1 MPRPWTISTPITRER
16 TARLTETDD
25 KAEAKPARKSASFW
39 HNQLDYAAK
48 REEKW
53 RKKGD
58 DVQCRY
64 MDDRDH
70 YEGGKQFEKRINIL
84 WSNTEVQKGALF
96 SRLGN
101 PDVRRAFPL
110 PGKANKIARTAALVV
125 ERALVACG
133 NRYDPDCE
141 IENAVED
148 QLLPGRGQCWL
159 EYDPTVEE
167 YEETDDAGKVVMGEY
182 GKPVMASRVTYQ
194 EVKFC
199 HVEWKSFRHG
209 NGRSWEDVPWVAR
222 ELLFTKSDLKKR
234 WGAEVADL
242 VPVNQV
248 IDEEHINAESK
259 KDGSFKRARVWEI
272 WYKPEAIRVYVAEGY
287 PHELEREDDPYKLE
301 GFFPCPRP
309 LYAVKT
315 ASCLTPRP
323 EFLQYQD
330 QCDELDRVNTRIWK
344 LLEKLKY
351 CGVYDGSAEDMDS
364 LSGIG
369 NLQDGQFLPY
379 KNFAA
384 LASAGGLAEAF
395 QVRDLAPIAAAIQAL
410 AKRAIEL
417 IQSIYEV
424 TGISDIMRGASDSA
438 ETATAQSIKAKFG
451 SGRLQRK
458 QREVARFVKAL
469 YRMKG
474 EIISEHFEREQL
486 VQMTGIPL
494 PLEIER
500 KQAQMQLEQFKQY
513 MQMAQQAQQQQGQP
527 APQLPPP
534 PLTPEDAKELETIAD
549 ACTWEEIA
557 SVLRS
562 DDRRNYSINMETDV
576 TAFEDEEA
584 EKAAA
589 NEFMAAMTNWLGQ
602 AIPAVQANPSLAPLM
617 KELTMMYVGKFKPGR
632 SLEEAFEDS
641 FEQVK
646 NAPPQP
652 DPEAAKLK
660 AEMEMEEKRFQMD
673 MQLKQADLAS
683 KQQTAEINA
692 QGKQADLA
700 AKQQATEMDMQAKR
714 LDLQLKQVS
723 AQLDMMLKKMEMG
736 IKQEELGVKR
746 EEMHLDRQAA
756 HEQHQMHR
764 EELAINAQA
773 KREEAE
779 INRDS
784 LEFNADMKRQE
795 AEDRRIE
802 RQQAAKDKRAAAQ
815 TNGAA

>member
-1 MPRPWTISTPITRER
+1 VT
-16 TARLTETDD
+16 TETDD
-25 KAEAKPARKSASFW
+25 KAEAKPARKAAAFW

-53 RKKGD
+53 RKSGD

-64 MDDRDH
+64 MDDREH
-70 YEGGKQFEKRINIL
+70 YEGGGQFEKRINIL

-110 PGKANKIARTAALVV
+110 PGKANKIARTSALVI

-148 QLLPGRGQCWL
+148 HLLPGRGQCWL

-167 YEETDDAGKVVMGEY
+167 YEETDDTGNVVMGED
-182 GKPVMASRVTYQ
+182 GKPAMASRVTYQ

-209 NGRSWEDVPWVAR
+209 NGRAWDDVPWVAR

-234 WGAEVADL
+234 WGDEVAKL

-248 IDEEHINAESK
+248 VDEEHINAESK

-315 ASCLTPRP
+315 ASSLIPRP
-323 EFLQYQD
+323 EFLQYKD

-351 CGVYDGSAEDMDS
+351 CGVYDGSAEDMNA

-369 NLQDGQFLPY
+369 GLQDGEFLPY
-379 KNFAA
+379 KNFQA
-384 LASAGGLAEAF
+384 LASAGGLAAAF
-395 QVRDLAPIAAAIQAL
+395 QVRDLAPIAGAIQSL
-410 AKRAIEL
+410 AQRAIEL

-424 TGISDIMRGASDSA
+424 TGISDIMRGSSDSA

-474 EIISEHFEREQL
+474 EVIAEHFEREQL

-494 PLEIER
+494 PLEVER

-513 MQMAQQAQQQQGQP
+513 MQMAQQAQQQPPQQGQP
-527 APQLPPP
+527 APQLPPH
-534 PLTPEDAKELETIAD
+534 PLTPEAAKELETIAD
-549 ACTWEEIA
+549 ACTWEEISA
-557 SVLRS
+557 VLRS
-562 DDRRNYSINMETDV
+562 DDRRNYSINVETDV

-602 AIPAVQANPSLAPLM
+602 AIPAVQSNPSLAPLM
-617 KELTMMYVGKFKPGR
+617 KELTMMYVSKFKPGR
-632 SLEEAFEDS
+632 TLEEAFEDS

-652 DPEAAKLK
+652 DPEAQKVE
-660 AEMEMEEKRFQMD
+660 AEMAMKKED
-673 MQLKQADLAS
+673 HALTMQAKQADVQI
-683 KQQTAEINA
+683 KQQEAA
-692 QGKQADLA
+692 MDAD
-700 AKQQATEMDMQAKR
+700 AKR
-714 LDLQLKQVS
+714 
-723 AQLDMMLKKMEMG
+723 ADMMAERERAML
-736 IKQEELGVKR
+736 ELQVKR
-746 EEMHLDRQAA
+746 EEIQLEREKMAIERERMSMERQMAAADMSTHMQKSAIDLSAHEEASEIKRDDMAFASQMKRQAA
-756 HEQHQMHR
+756 
-764 EELAINAQA
+764 
-773 KREEAE
+773 
-779 INRDS
+779 
-784 LEFNADMKRQE
+784 
-795 AEDRRIE
+795 
-802 RQQAAKDKRAAAQ
+802 QQAASGQAA
-815 TNGAA
+815 